1 MSSFAFSDC
10 VYAFIFRNLINVLM
24 DEINQ
29 NANYNDMPASAKTKI
44 IIPKTNLLIP
54 NADIY
59 VYIYMFI
66 YIPRVVPIIQL

>member
-1 MSSFAFSDC
+1 MRIDDIICCFRLC
-10 VYAFIFRNLINVLM
+10 VCIYFRNLINVLM

-59 VYIYMFI
+59 ISI
-66 YIPRVVPIIQL
+66 